1 MTTHLNGIQAVGY
14 ARIRYVGN
22 ADYERTER
30 QREVLSSLIEE
41 MKGMSVTD
49 IVSLVNQILPMI
61 THNIDSATEMDLITK
76 IPDLMKYQLVQMR
89 VPFDGTY
96 TSSNEIL
103 IPDFNYTIS
112 TLRGTLYATEPAE

>member
-1 MTTHLNGIQAVGY
+1 
-14 ARIRYVGN
+14 
-22 ADYERTER
+22 
-30 QREVLSSLIEE
+30 
-41 MKGMSVTD
+41 MSVTD